1 MPRVPRAESAASA
14 RSSYGAG
21 RRVERNE
28 KWNRYVRVLQCA
40 LPGSGVPARPGGRP
54 RRGGRVRRRGGLE
67 IEAEKDVGLCTRLE
81 HNREHEQ

>member
-1 MPRVPRAESAASA
+1 MPRVPRGESAASA

-40 LPGSGVPARPGGRP
+40 LPGSGVPARPPGEA
-54 RRGGRVRRRGGLE
+54 GRVRRRGGLE

>member
-40 LPGSGVPARPGGRP
+40 LPGSGVPARPPGQGPGGSA
-54 RRGGRVRRRGGLE
+54 GRGGLE
-67 IEAEKDVGLCTRLE
+67 IEAEKDAWTCVLV
-81 HNREHEQ
+81 

>member
-1 MPRVPRAESAASA
+1 MGVPRVPRVESAASA

-40 LPGSGVPARPGGRP
+40 LPGSSDGPGG
-54 RRGGRVRRRGGLE
+54 GSAEARGGLE
-67 IEAEKDVGLCTRLE
+67 IEAEIDVGLCTRLE

>member
-40 LPGSGVPARPGGRP
+40 LPGSGVPARPPGG
-54 RRGGRVRRRGGLE
+54 GVRRRGGLE

>member
-40 LPGSGVPARPGGRP
+40 LPGSGVPARPPGEP
-54 RRGGRVRRRGGLE
+54 RAGPPTRGSR
-67 IEAEKDVGLCTRLE
+67 D
-81 HNREHEQ
+81 

>member
-40 LPGSGVPARPGGRP
+40 LPGSGVPARPPPP